1 MGTSG
6 LSSFIAGKLIFM
18 IDFLFLII
26 LWWEGEKPSK
36 CNSRIIQFLGMIVF
50 NGLLVDWYNNG

>member
-26 LWWEGEKPSK
+26 LWWEAQNAILGLF
-36 CNSRIIQFLGMIVF
+36 NS
-50 NGLLVDWYNNG
+50 